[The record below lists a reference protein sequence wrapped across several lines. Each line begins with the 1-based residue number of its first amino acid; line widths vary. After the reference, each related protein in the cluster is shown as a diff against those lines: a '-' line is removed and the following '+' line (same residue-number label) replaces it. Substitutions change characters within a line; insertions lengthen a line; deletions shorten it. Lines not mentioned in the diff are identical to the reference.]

1 MARANESLPASGVV
15 AQVARVDKGTRIAT
29 VVSAY
34 HTDITGEMSASAR
47 DTLLAAGVA
56 EPDLLE
62 IQAPGAFELPIVA
75 LRLARRAD
83 VHAVL
88 CFGLVLRGETPHDRY
103 ISAAVADGLM
113 KAGLDTNTPILF
125 GVLTCENL
133 EQAHVRARR
142 AADGGLDKG
151 REVARAAVEVLRSL
165 REASGAPRVP
175 EETS

>member
-1 MARANESLPASGVV
+1 MARANESLPASGSVDDV
-15 AQVARVDKGTRIAT
+15 DQVDQGTRIAI

-56 EPDLLE
+56 ERDLLE
-62 IQAPGAFELPIVA
+62 VQAPGAFELPIVA

-113 KAGLDTNTPILF
+113 KAGLDADTPILF

-133 EQAHVRARR
+133 DQAHARARR
-142 AADGGLDKG
+142 TADGGHDKG

-165 REASGAPRVP
+165 REASGAPRVR
-175 EETS
+175 EETH